1 MTRYDPCNHEK
12 SYKKWVT
19 NGMQITGVNS
29 ESADLIRE
37 YLSDME
43 LGTNINPSSK
53 KGSRSFVRL
62 KNLKAKMQTMT
73 ILMQTEMGIQNLKEL
88 EEKELELLKF
98 FKKMREGLMI
108 CRRKRAE
115 PLRAVG
121 TYCRAFKS
129 FWHWYMR
136 SRRKQKIEIKDIT
149 QDLDAT
155 SPKPKFCYFTIDQ
168 LKIMCDEARYDY
180 KVMMMFM
187 FDSGIRAPTELMNV
201 KVSDLEWDTKKN
213 FYTLTIRE
221 ETSKTFGRKIKLL
234 LCSELL
240 KGFLENKKFNPDDY
254 IFHYQPGRVNQ
265 YLKNLGYKLLKLGT
279 PREDKISGRTII
291 RISDGLSLYDFRH
304 SSACYWLP
312 RYKSESAMKY
322 RFGWKKSDMIFYY
335 TELLGMRDT
344 IDSEDLY
351 IDVTKTELET
361 EINNKG
367 KQIELMQDKL
377 EESDKKITEQNIK
390 IQEQEDKMT
399 EIIQIIK
406 AIQLE
411 KQLEE
416 RKIIIEIP
424 KK

>member
-1 MTRYDPCNHEK
+1 MTRFDPNNHEK
-12 SYKKWVT
+12 YYKNWKDG
-19 NGMQITGVNS
+19 GMQLAGVNP

-37 YLSDME
+37 YVADME

-53 KGSRSFVRL
+53 KGSRSFGRL
-62 KNLKAKMQTMT
+62 RNLKAKMQTMT
-73 ILMQTEMGIQNLKEL
+73 ILMQTDMGIVSLKDL
-88 EEKELELLKF
+88 EERELDVLKF
-98 FKKMREGLMI
+98 FKKMRDGLIM
-108 CRRKRAE
+108 CRKMRAE

-136 SRRKQKIEIKDIT
+136 SRRKQRIEIREIT

-168 LKIMCDEARYDY
+168 LQRMCDEARYDY

-201 KVSDLEWDTKKN
+201 KVSDLEWNIKQN

-234 LCSELL
+234 LCSQML
-240 KGFLENKKFNPDDY
+240 KGFIESQKYEPDNY
-254 IFHYQPGRVNQ
+254 IFQYKPSKANQ
-265 YLKNLGYKLLKLGT
+265 YIKYLGYKLLNIGT
-279 PREDKISGRTII
+279 PREETINGRKFI
-291 RISDGLSLYDFRH
+291 RVTDGLSMYDFRH

-335 TELLGMRDT
+335 TELLGMRDSIET
-344 IDSEDLY
+344 DDLY
-351 IDVTKTELET
+351 IDVTKTELEQ
-361 EINNKG
+361 EITQKG
-367 KQIELMQDKL
+367 RQIEMM
-377 EESDKKITEQNIK
+377 
-390 IQEQEDKMT
+390 EDKIKEQDEKML
-399 EIIQIIK
+399 EIMQVIR
-406 AIQLE
+406 AMQLE
-411 KQLEE
+411 KQLEQ
-416 RKIIIEIP
+416 KIIIIDTPER
-424 KK
+424 